1 MGRIWE
7 LKNKYRKWLDVEL
20 AACEAWAERGEMPR
34 AALRVIREKADFS
47 VERIEEI
54 EAVVRHDVI
63 AFLTSV
69 AEHVGPESRFIHKGL
84 TSSDIVDTALSLQMK
99 EAADI
104 IIRDLKALREVL
116 RERALEHRRT
126 PCMGRSHGV
135 HAEPMTFGL
144 KFALWHEEMGR
155 NLERMRRAKK
165 AISVGKLSG
174 AVGTFSNV
182 PPQVEE
188 KVLKRLGLRPEP
200 VATQVVQRDRHAE
213 YLSALAVTA
222 AGVEKI
228 AVEIR
233 HLQRTEVLEA
243 EEPFARGQK
252 GSSAMPHKRN
262 PVGAENLSG
271 LARVVRANAL
281 AALENVALWHERDIS
296 HSSVERVIIPD
307 STVLVDYMLDRLR
320 GLLEGLLVYTEK
332 MKRNMGLSFGLF
344 NSQRVML
351 ALVGKGMSREEAYA
365 VVQKNAMASWRRK
378 KPFIDIL
385 RKDPVIR
392 KNLTMDELGKAFDLK
407 PYLMHVDYVFE
418 RVFGKAGGR
427 GRRAE

>member
-1 MGRIWE
+1 
-7 LKNKYRKWLDVEL
+7 
-20 AACEAWAERGEMPR
+20 
-34 AALRVIREKADFS
+34 
-47 VERIEEI
+47 
-54 EAVVRHDVI
+54 
-63 AFLTSV
+63 
-69 AEHVGPESRFIHKGL
+69 
-84 TSSDIVDTALSLQMK
+84 
-99 EAADI
+99 
-104 IIRDLKALREVL
+104 
-116 RERALEHRRT
+116 
-126 PCMGRSHGV
+126 
-135 HAEPMTFGL
+135 
-144 KFALWHEEMGR
+144 
-155 NLERMRRAKK
+155 
-165 AISVGKLSG
+165 
-174 AVGTFSNV
+174 
-182 PPQVEE
+182 
-188 KVLKRLGLRPEP
+188 
-200 VATQVVQRDRHAE
+200 
-213 YLSALAVTA
+213 
-222 AGVEKI
+222 
-228 AVEIR
+228 
-233 HLQRTEVLEA
+233 
-243 EEPFARGQK
+243 
-252 GSSAMPHKRN
+252 
-262 PVGAENLSG
+262 
-271 LARVVRANAL
+271 
-281 AALENVALWHERDIS
+281 VALWHERDIS